1 MPNDQ
6 VTGGNEPYEM
16 PVNAPVTEIQG
27 DQIHPIPE
35 KKKRN
40 GKWILIFVL
49 IFALLLVLNET
60 VFKVKNIQV
69 MLEFDATQAA
79 GDRQRSAGEV
89 LEAAGIT
96 SYPNYFLINKNKIAR
111 NINNDRYLKYVSLE
125 KVFPNKIILTVKQ
138 RQNRAYLVV
147 MGTTYIMDEEG
158 MLLEKTDGKLPEVDL
173 LTITGIMPKNRIVGK
188 ILVPEKQ
195 EQLEAYALVTGTM
208 SSLGIL
214 NDYAE
219 LNLADADDIYLVTKD
234 GYTVHIGSTEEIRPK
249 LKTVM
254 YVLGALRSEGKKG
267 GILEAKKV
275 GEVIYTPDGL

>member
-6 VTGGNEPYEM
+6 VPGGNEPYEM
-16 PVNAPVTEIQG
+16 PVNAPVTEMQKG
-27 DQIHPIPE
+27 RENATPG
-35 KKKRN
+35 KKKRK
-40 GKWILIFVL
+40 GKGILVFILIL
-49 IFALLLVLNET
+49 ALLLVLNET

-69 MLEFDATQAA
+69 MLEFDAAQAS
-79 GDRQRSAGEV
+79 GDRQRTVGEV
-89 LEAAGIT
+89 LKAAGIT
-96 SYPNYFLINKNKIAR
+96 SYPNYFLINENKIAR
-111 NINNDRYLKYVSLE
+111 NVNNDRYLKYVSLE

-158 MLLEKTDGKLPEVDL
+158 MLLEKTDGMLPGVDL

-195 EQLEAYALVTGTM
+195 EQLEAYSEVTGTM

-219 LNLADADDIYLVTKD
+219 LNLADAGDIYLVTKD
-234 GYTVHIGSTEEIRPK
+234 GYTVHVGSTEEIRPK

-267 GILEAKKV
+267 GILEVKKV

>member
-1 MPNDQ
+1 MANDRDP
-6 VTGGNEPYEM
+6 GRNGPYEM
-16 PVNAPVTEIQG
+16 PVTAPVAEMQRENENL
-27 DQIHPIPE
+27 IPE
-35 KKKRN
+35 KKKHN
-40 GKWILIFVL
+40 KSWILALVL
-49 IFALLLVLNET
+49 IIALLLVLNET

-69 MLEFDATQAA
+69 MLEFDTEQAS
-79 GDRQRSAGEV
+79 GDRQRTVGEV
-89 LEAAGIT
+89 LESAGIT
-96 SYPNYFLINKNKIAR
+96 SYPNYFLINENKIAQS
-111 NINNDRYLKYVSLE
+111 INNDRYLKYVSLE

-158 MLLEKTDGKLPEVDL
+158 MLLEKTDGKLPGVEL

-188 ILVPEKQ
+188 ILVPEKK
-195 EQLEAYALVTGTM
+195 EQLEAYAEVTGTM
-208 SSLGIL
+208 SRLGIL

-219 LNLADADDIYLVTKD
+219 LNLADAGDIYLVTKD
-234 GYTVHIGSTEEIRPK
+234 GFMVHVGSTEEIRPK